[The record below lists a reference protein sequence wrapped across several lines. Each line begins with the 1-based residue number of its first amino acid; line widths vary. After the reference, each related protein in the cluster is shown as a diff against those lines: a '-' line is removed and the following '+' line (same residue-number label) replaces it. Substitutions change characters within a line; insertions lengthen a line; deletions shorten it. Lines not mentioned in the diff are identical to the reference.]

1 MFSETSLPFQGVVLL
16 AVVFAL
22 WKYLN
27 HTDKPRIKGI
37 PEIPGIPLFGNLL
50 QLGDEHA
57 KRAQELAKKYGAVF
71 QVRLGN
77 KVRTSVLLDAAH
89 SVRYRTLTC
98 ASERELSMRTRGR
111 AFVSSG
117 SATNLP

>member
-1 MFSETSLPFQGVVLL
+1 MISEASSPLQGLVLL

-27 HTDKPRIKGI
+27 HTDKPKIKGI
-37 PEIPGIPLFGNLL
+37 PEVPGIPLFGNLL

-77 KVRTSVLLDAAH
+77 KVGTSVLLDAAH
-89 SVRYRTLTC
+89 LLRYRTLTC
-98 ASERELSMRTRGR
+98 ASNRESSMQTRGR